1 MKVANLTASGALA
14 QQGQERD
21 GDNRAFQKCAIS
33 SLTHRTR
40 ISRLKK
46 KSLATHSLVFTRSPP
61 NIPHVFGLSRTFH
74 PSLIPR
80 IFTCVKPNVNTSNS

>member
-40 ISRLKK
+40 LSRLKK
-46 KSLATHSLVFTRSPP
+46 K
-61 NIPHVFGLSRTFH
+61 IFGYSQPGFH
-74 PSLIPR
+74 KVTTKHT
-80 IFTCVKPNVNTSNS
+80 TCVWFVKDFSPLFDSKDFYMCKAKC

>member
-40 ISRLKK
+40 LSRLKK
-46 KSLATHSLVFTRSPP
+46 KNLWLLTAWFSQGHHQTYHMCLVCQGLFTP
-61 NIPHVFGLSRTFH
+61 L
-74 PSLIPR
+74 
-80 IFTCVKPNVNTSNS
+80 